1 MSRVMA
7 VLMLTLVVMSSSLR
21 ADDKKLA
28 SSSGKEAPRLFKPG
42 VGQLLLVRAWNPTT
56 GELVAWMPAH
66 NLGVALEELNG
77 EAIKLEHNQV
87 ITMYLPRRPQSPL
100 RDDGLSLSRDA
111 VTFRGRKWLPLERD
125 PEINIVR
132 IENVPF
138 YIKAIVFD
146 EFK

>member
-7 VLMLTLVVMSSSLR
+7 VLVLTLAVMSSSLR

-28 SSSGKEAPRLFKPG
+28 SSSGKEAQRPFKPG

-56 GELVAWMPAH
+56 GELVGWMPAH
-66 NLGVALEELNG
+66 NLAVALEQLNG
-77 EAIKLEHNQV
+77 KALKLEHNQV

-100 RDDGLSLSRDA
+100 RDDGLSLSPDA
-111 VTFRGRKWLPLERD
+111 VTFRGRKWLPLEQD

-132 IENVPF
+132 IDHVPF
-138 YIKAIVFD
+138 YLKAIVFD
-146 EFK
+146 DFK